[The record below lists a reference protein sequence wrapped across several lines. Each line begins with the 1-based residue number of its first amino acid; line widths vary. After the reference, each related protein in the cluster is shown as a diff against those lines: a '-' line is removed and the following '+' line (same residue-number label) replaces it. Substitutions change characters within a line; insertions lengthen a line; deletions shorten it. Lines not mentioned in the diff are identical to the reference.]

1 MPFNNQRVATISRD
15 TANIYPKDYTLFSL
29 WLLNGVAML
38 HGFNENGSYIG
49 STNGR
54 VRENVELLDTLLK
67 AFTSNDISEQNLRV
81 SLLIIQSLLLT
92 WWPKKCELVMSFWE
106 CFHKKL
112 NSTFFVSGAAPSSL
126 AVAGY
131 VFTRVGVLS
140 ANIVQ
145 ILIPTFVCYLT
156 VKQLLNTLNKRK
168 KSLALKS
175 QIITQIVL

>member
-1 MPFNNQRVATISRD
+1 MLQEITKFILNFCLLFAVPFNNQRVATISRD

-49 STNGR
+49 SSNGR
-54 VRENVELLDTLLK
+54 VRENAELLDSLLK
-67 AFTSNDISEQNLRV
+67 AFTSGDISEQNLRV

-112 NSTFFVSGAAPSSL
+112 NSTFFVNGAAPSSL

-131 VFTRVGVLS
+131 
-140 ANIVQ
+140 
-145 ILIPTFVCYLT
+145 
-156 VKQLLNTLNKRK
+156 
-168 KSLALKS
+168 ALKEFVS
-175 QIITQIVL
+175 YRILCNACGFPNSDFYLLPQ